1 MSPSSKGGQL
11 SVEAVLVA
19 VEGRSG
25 RSRLRTACQRTQPV
39 QCQCTASQSGQT
51 QLLEDKRIA
60 KKRTKSLYCQ
70 AGAGVKPAKGSA
82 KRKGKSSAKQKTRGL
97 YLIHS
102 EQPDRVQ

>member
-25 RSRLRTACQRTQPV
+25 RSRLRAACQRTQPV
-39 QCQCTASQSGQT
+39 QCQYTASQSGQT

-60 KKRTKSLYCQ
+60 KTGQNQCT
-70 AGAGVKPAKGSA
+70 
-82 KRKGKSSAKQKTRGL
+82 AKQEL
-97 YLIHS
+97 VS
-102 EQPDRVQ
+102 DQP